1 MAQKNDL
8 KIQYQALVLESLID
22 RELTLIQGN
31 NKTTRKYVLPIL
43 LNAYNRYQEDERD
56 GVDYIF
62 NINKREDSACV
73 INGGMSIEELYNLQL
88 KCRAEAT
95 NYYMFGHNH
104 ETAELITINGIANT
118 IKAVSSDM
126 AKCIIKYRDIEEYD
140 RLYTFFEEELKDH
153 KTYTWICLCE
163 DGAKSNYSQ
172 SVFNS
177 ISECYDDIMREVNG
191 KISYYFKGKE
201 LGFDSDRDVYETHIE
216 NYMNKVVLKTYG
228 RAQFAS
234 SLGTYEYHIIEID
247 GYKTM
252 LIENL
257 KGILSECCQDKY
269 KSQSPIKC
277 FNFNV
282 GFGYAT
288 TIPLTWGGK
297 NKAQLILSKLTTDG
311 DSVMVGVKREVGAA
325 EMEKDISL
333 FDDEDI
339 ETIICEISRV
349 NGLPVKFKREYI

>member
-31 NKTTRKYVLPIL
+31 NKTSRKYMLPIL

-73 INGGMSIEELYNLQL
+73 INGGMSIEELYNLQREC
-88 KCRAEAT
+88 KGEGT
-95 NYYMFGHNH
+95 NYYMFGHSH
-104 ETAELITINGIANT
+104 ETAELISIIGIGNA
-118 IKAVSSDM
+118 IKAVSDEM
-126 AKCIIKYRDIEEYD
+126 AKCIIKYRGTEEYD
-140 RLYTFFEEELKDH
+140 RLYTFFEEELKDQ
-153 KTYTWICLCE
+153 KTYTWICLGE

-172 SVFNS
+172 KVFDS
-177 ISECYDDIMREVNG
+177 ISECYDDIMRDVNG
-191 KISYYFKGKE
+191 KLSYYFKGNE
-201 LGFDSDRDVYETHIE
+201 LGFNSDREVYETRID
-216 NYMNKVVLKTYG
+216 NYSNRVVLKTYG
-228 RAQFAS
+228 
-234 SLGTYEYHIIEID
+234 GTYDYRVVEID
-247 GYKTM
+247 DYKTM
-252 LIENL
+252 LIKNL
-257 KGILSECCQDKY
+257 KGIILECCQDKY

-282 GFGYAT
+282 GCGYAK

-297 NKAQLILSKLTTDG
+297 NKAQLILSKLATDCN
-311 DSVMVGVKREVGAA
+311 SVVVGVKREVGAA
-325 EMEKDISL
+325 EMGKDISL

-349 NGLPVKFKREYI
+349 NGLPVEFKRENI